1 MYHDASYHSASGLP
15 HPEYDAQFYTDVP
28 RRRLIAWVLDA
39 VIIGLLTLII
49 LIGTLGLA
57 GFILPIVLIVL
68 SFAYRVQT
76 LRSGSATLGMRLV
89 GIQLRDR
96 RGLKF
101 DDATAVLHTALYTF
115 NTILLPLQL
124 LSCVLMAKSRYGQG
138 LHDMVLGTTAINTPA
153 NY

>member
-1 MYHDASYHSASGLP
+1 MYHDASYRGPSGLP
-15 HPEYDAQFYTDVP
+15 HPEYDAQFYADVP
-28 RRRLIAWVLDA
+28 QRRLFAWVLDA
-39 VIIGLLTLII
+39 VIIGMLTLII

-57 GFILPIVLIVL
+57 AFILPLVLIVV

-101 DDATAVLHTALYTF
+101 DDVTAVLHTALYTL
-115 NTILLPLQL
+115 NTILFPLQL
-124 LSCVLMAKSRYGQG
+124 LSCILMAKSRYGQG
-138 LHDMVLGTTAINTPA
+138 LHDMVLGTTAINAPA